1 MSFFLS
7 AFQCVTRCVRNAL
20 HCLGRIAS
28 TTNGRVLVISP
39 RLSVYIDRKN
49 YCSESG
55 GLVWVLQSP
64 HRTLRNNRLLFDV
77 ERYLSFH
84 RECKGH
90 ALNAVHHYLTVGEQN
105 HFLPSK
111 CLDLK
116 DFARRN
122 GGDGSVFTAYVEFLL
137 EFFTEKELNE
147 LYVLKTSA
155 LFDSDWYMEHNA
167 GASSGQFPA
176 AEHFLKLGAHHGAF
190 PSRFFDTA
198 WYLENNKDVA
208 GAGINPLVHY
218 IRSGEKEGRRPNAW
232 LNLSDYA
239 RRNGLTENLLQSY
252 AASMQKDFST
262 TELEWIELLC
272 RHTLFDAVWYEQTY
286 TAVAE
291 SHLLPEAHYIREG
304 VKKGYNPSRFFD
316 TAWYLENNKD
326 VAGAGINPLVHYI
339 RSGEKEGRRP
349 NAWLNLSDY
358 ARRNGLTENLL
369 QSYAASMQK
378 DFSTTELEWIELLCR
393 HTLFDAVWYEQTYT
407 AAAESHLLP
416 EAHYIREG
424 VKKGYNPSRFFDT
437 VWYLENNKD
446 VAKAEINPLI
456 HYIRHGEKEGRCPNS
471 WLNLTDYAR
480 RNNLSENIVLHYS
493 HAVLSKLSEKRLGE
507 LKLLKQSR
515 LFNREWYVST
525 YKEAAESP
533 LPPEEHFLLFGANL
547 GYKPSRFFDT
557 VWYLENNKDVAQ
569 NNTNPLVHYIQ
580 CGEKENRCPIKGFD
594 VSYFRNLKGWKE
606 NVLLLYTQQIESR
619 IPILNKIRLNNHVE
633 LDESDLDKIDL
644 RIKGQGNRIIIR
656 KMRRCAGRLLVSIN
670 GDGNTLEIGDGL
682 KISEIVNIH
691 IGFFPNNYGPV
702 QDVHVSIG
710 SMSGFERTTI
720 QTCNSHAHISI
731 GERCMFSYGVNVY
744 HTDAHPIFDIETGE
758 LINKVRTLKIGN
770 HVWVGANATIT
781 KNVHIADNCIIGW
794 GAVVGK
800 SCSDS
805 NCVLAGNPAR
815 IVRRN
820 INWSK
825 YARIHGYID
834 NE

>member
-1 MSFFLS
+1 
-7 AFQCVTRCVRNAL
+7 
-20 HCLGRIAS
+20 
-28 TTNGRVLVISP
+28 
-39 RLSVYIDRKN
+39 
-49 YCSESG
+49 
-55 GLVWVLQSP
+55 
-64 HRTLRNNRLLFDV
+64 
-77 ERYLSFH
+77 
-84 RECKGH
+84 
-90 ALNAVHHYLTVGEQN
+90 
-105 HFLPSK
+105 
-111 CLDLK
+111 
-116 DFARRN
+116 
-122 GGDGSVFTAYVEFLL
+122 
-137 EFFTEKELNE
+137 
-147 LYVLKTSA
+147 
-155 LFDSDWYMEHNA
+155 
-167 GASSGQFPA
+167 
-176 AEHFLKLGAHHGAF
+176 
-190 PSRFFDTA
+190 
-198 WYLENNKDVA
+198 
-208 GAGINPLVHY
+208 
-218 IRSGEKEGRRPNAW
+218 
-232 LNLSDYA
+232 
-239 RRNGLTENLLQSY
+239 
-252 AASMQKDFST
+252 
-262 TELEWIELLC
+262 
-272 RHTLFDAVWYEQTY
+272 
-286 TAVAE
+286 
-291 SHLLPEAHYIREG
+291 
-304 VKKGYNPSRFFD
+304 
-316 TAWYLENNKD
+316 
-326 VAGAGINPLVHYI
+326 
-339 RSGEKEGRRP
+339 
-349 NAWLNLSDY
+349 
-358 ARRNGLTENLL
+358 
-369 QSYAASMQK
+369 MQK

-480 RNNLSENIVLHYS
+480 RNNLSENILLHYS

-533 LPPEEHFLLFGANL
+533 FPPEEHFLLFGANL

-569 NNTNPLVHYIQ
+569 DNTNPLVHYIQ